1 MEQLLYISE
10 SRMDAATAD
19 AGVRDIVALSRI
31 NNPPVQI
38 TGVLL
43 FTGRY
48 FVQIL
53 EGRTQPLDRLIEAIC
68 QDTRHFDVRIKSRL
82 PITTRNFPDWALAYH
97 GPSQF
102 VERHIVG
109 LLQAE
114 TPSEMRRA
122 SARLVELAY
131 QFISATVR

>member
-10 SRMDAATAD
+10 SRLDAATAD
-19 AGVRDIVALSRI
+19 AGVRDIVEWSRI

-38 TGVLL
+38 TGALL

-53 EGRTQPLDRLIEAIC
+53 EGRTQALDRLIEAIC
-68 QDTRHFDVRIKSRL
+68 QDTRHFDVMIKSRL
-82 PITTRNFPDWALAYH
+82 PITTRIFPDWAMAYH

-109 LLQAE
+109 LREAA

-131 QFISATVR
+131 QFTLARVR